1 LEQELRVLRQ
11 DSHKQLVDMT
21 MDVER
26 LGLKLPIPSVGYLS
40 NSRSYSTHTKEKS
53 EKALESWSSVLKVT
67 QAATSFL
74 NKWENAKKEESEKM

>member
-11 DSHKQLVDMT
+11 DSHKQLIEMT
-21 MDVER
+21 NVEKFD
-26 LGLKLPIPSVGYLS
+26 LKLPLPSVGYLS

-53 EKALESWSSVLKVT
+53 EKALESWGSVLKVT